1 MEVCFSLDNPKR
13 EISTIRAYIS
23 YSGQR
28 FDYPT
33 GESIKV
39 KMFKNQRC
47 KASPEAAAINN
58 KLTAVETAM
67 KSAIL
72 YYKQSFKVPDKKD
85 FREKVRLFLEGSNGI
100 EIKRK
105 EQKLVDYAEKYIEGC
120 GLAEE
125 TKKGYETAK
134 NKLAEYEKEKGVTLY
149 FEDITAKFETTF
161 RKWLLE
167 KTYIKNGEEK
177 HFSRNYIGTIFKN
190 LKRFME
196 VAKEVDKLHNNQDYK
211 KFKVDIETA
220 DTFYSNVEELIFIH
234 RFKITEDLIRSQ
246 REDLRWQ
253 NIQAT
258 VEALNVA
265 KNKYLI
271 GAFCCMRISD
281 FNRISEYNIQGR
293 TIKIMPKKGSTLRKP
308 EPVEIPMHWV
318 VAEILNSGFDVNYK
332 ISDVKINKHIKEV
345 YKLAGIDEQVVFYRT
360 EGGELKQYVA
370 AKWEMITSHTARRS
384 GATNMY
390 LAGMPIDLIMFCGG
404 WRKRSQ
410 CENYIKAT
418 VNDTLN
424 KLEQTGF
431 FTKWSERTSIEDID
445 VHWIKEHFRL
455 SGQSIK
461 DLAEKLMIPEKDIKN
476 AFESESLS
484 PWQRALF
491 YLFFQNK

>member
-13 EISTIRAYIS
+13 EISTIRGFIS

-28 FDYPT
+28 YDFPT
-33 GESIKV
+33 GERIKV

-47 KASPEAAAINN
+47 KASPEAPAINN
-58 KLTAVETAM
+58 KLLAVETAM
-67 KSAIL
+67 KNAIL
-72 YYKQSFKVPDKKD
+72 YFKQSFKVPDKRE
-85 FREKVRLFLEGSNGI
+85 FREKVRLFLEGNNSI

-125 TKKGYETAK
+125 TRKGYETAK

-161 RKWLLE
+161 RRWLLE

-220 DTFYSNVEELIFIH
+220 DTFYSSVDELIKIH
-234 RFKITEDLIRSQ
+234 RLEITEDLIRSQ
-246 REDLRWQ
+246 RKDLRWQ

-258 VEALNVA
+258 VQALNIV
-265 KNKYLI
+265 KNKFLI
-271 GAFCCMRISD
+271 GAFCCMRVSD

-318 VAEILNSGFDVNYK
+318 VAEILNSGFDFHYQ
-332 ISDVKINKHIKEV
+332 ISDTKINKHIKEV

-360 EGGELKQYVA
+360 EGGELRQYVA
-370 AKWEMITSHTARRS
+370 AKWEVITSHTARRS

-418 VNDTLN
+418 VNDVLK
-424 KLEQTGF
+424 KLEKTDYFAAWGEQI
-431 FTKWSERTSIEDID
+431 SIKDITISW
-445 VHWIKEHFRL
+445 VKEHL
-455 SGQSIK
+455 QNSGQTIK
-461 DLAEKLMIPEKDIKN
+461 DLAEKLMIPEMDIEDT
-476 AFESESLS
+476 FGSESLS
-484 PWQRALF
+484 SWQKALF
-491 YLFFQNK
+491 YYYFQK